1 VTAHP
6 RHCHTCNGTGWM
18 PGPPTPAGNPT
29 VTQCTHPW
37 WHDDPHPEQFPWSDP
52 HAQAAYARGYI
63 AGVAELDT
71 IHRTGTDPE
80 NQDA

>member
-1 VTAHP
+1 MTSQTRDETLGGERPFAEKWVT
-6 RHCHTCNGTGWM
+6 GT
-18 PGPPTPAGNPT
+18 
-29 VTQCTHPW
+29 
-37 WHDDPHPEQFPWSDP
+37 
-52 HAQAAYARGYI
+52 AQARAAYARGYI